1 MKLRWIMLAGAAALL
16 PVLSCGSAGLA
27 ATTAAQTRFVPPT
40 EQLVLTR
47 TVIRQLSG
55 GKQIVVKRRFVIQ
68 FVPDGSGYV
77 LNGSQLDVTVDVPP
91 ILSSLAEIER
101 QRVETGLFPAWLD
114 ASGSISQKPAVSPTG
129 NQAVSAMRGAAQ
141 TMLAGSDLPADR
153 KQESALYLGQLSA
166 QPAGSPWPADL
177 FRAAPGERHQHR
189 LITLPGGEQGEVDV
203 VVRVAALLPC
213 GLPATFERQITTVL
227 GGTSRVS
234 HEVWTIELASTAK
247 L

>member
-1 MKLRWIMLAGAAALL
+1 MLAGAAALL
-16 PVLSCGSAGLA
+16 PVLSGGSAGLA
-27 ATTAAQTRFVPPT
+27 ATTAAQTRFAPPA

-55 GKQIVVKRRFVIQ
+55 GQQIVVKRRFVIQ

-77 LNGSQLDVTVDVPP
+77 LNGSQLDVTVEVPP
-91 ILSSLAEIER
+91 MLSSLAEIER

-114 ASGSISQKPAVSPTG
+114 ASGLITPKPVPAPG
-129 NQAVSAMRGAAQ
+129 DERAASAMRGAAQ
-141 TMLAGSDLPADR
+141 SILAASDLPAER
-153 KQESALYLGQLSA
+153 KQEGALYLGELSA

-189 LITLPGGEQGEVDV
+189 VVTLPGGEQGQVDV
-203 VVRVAALLPC
+203 VVRVTGLLPC
-213 GLPATFERQITTVL
+213 GLPTTFERQITTVL

-234 HEVWTIELASTAK
+234 HEVWTIELASTQNR
-247 L
+247 